1 MVEFDPVLRIDE
13 SNIELPEFILFELNE
28 KKFSLPVGSV
38 HSIIQCSDFTPVP
51 HLPAR
56 FKGLINL
63 RGEIVLVL
71 DDRLERASLPIYTVI
86 VVERDGAK
94 RGILVNSVDNVATKN
109 GAESELLDVDLILN
123 RRASYE

>member
-1 MVEFDPVLRIDE
+1 
-13 SNIELPEFILFELNE
+13 
-28 KKFSLPVGSV
+28 
-38 HSIIQCSDFTPVP
+38 
-51 HLPAR
+51 
-56 FKGLINL
+56 L